1 VTTPTDLILANAS
14 KTIQV
19 RDCKGR
25 NLTVRRINAIDR
37 LRLLKAAGPDLS
49 QNDAWLNM
57 AALTLS
63 LVEIDGTP
71 RPAPVNERQIENLIT
86 ELGDEGLRAVAK
98 ALNENDDAQLLF
110 DGPPEGNAV
119 GTPV

>member
-1 VTTPTDLILANAS
+1 LILANAY

-19 RDCKGR
+19 RDCMGR
-25 NLTVRRINAIDR
+25 NLTVRHINAIDR

-63 LVEIDGTP
+63 LVDIDGIP
-71 RPAPVNERQIENLIT
+71 RPAPVNERQIEALVT
-86 ELGDEGLRAVAK
+86 ELGDEGLRAVAE
-98 ALNENDDAQLLF
+98 ALSANDESQVLF

-119 GTPV
+119 GTSV